1 MVFGFGK
8 KEIEVTLDGY
18 NYSPGETIK
27 GKATVNLKNPVE
39 ARQLKVVLLGKSTT
53 TRIGG
58 DMNRGTQTFEY
69 FQMPLDG
76 EKTYT
81 RGEYRFEI
89 KIPADILRPTPKGIL
104 GEASKAI
111 QLLSGGY
118 TRISWYIQ
126 AVLDRPGKPDI
137 SSKKVQINIG

>member
-8 KEIEVTLDGY
+8 KEIEVTLDKY
-18 NYSPGETIK
+18 NYSPGETIT
-27 GKATVNLKNPVE
+27 GKAMVNLKKPVE
-39 ARQLKVVLLGKSTT
+39 ARQLKVALIGRAAT
-53 TRIGG
+53 TRIGRG
-58 DMNRGTQTFEY
+58 VNRGTQTFEY

-81 RGEYRFEI
+81 SGEYSFEI
-89 KIPADILRPTPKGIL
+89 KIPANILQPTPGGII
-104 GEASKAI
+104 GEAEKAI
-111 QLLSGGY
+111 QLLSGAY

-126 AVLDRPGKPDI
+126 AALDRPGKMDI